1 VSLLPD
7 YRGALVCAT
16 SRPVLA
22 GTDLSRLAGFR
33 TPGSESSAM
42 QELPPL
48 APQHLTPMAFTI
60 EEASQ
65 VSRIGRNNLYLAV
78 QTGALRARKLGKKTL
93 ILRDDLRAWLES
105 LPPASSGGASE
116 AENSPEK
123 LGPRPRRPPP
133 LRPSARL
140 IAGE

>member
-1 VSLLPD
+1 
-7 YRGALVCAT
+7 
-16 SRPVLA
+16 
-22 GTDLSRLAGFR
+22 
-33 TPGSESSAM
+33 M

-48 APQHLTPMAFTI
+48 APQHLTPLAFTV

-65 VSRIGRNNLYLAV
+65 VSRIGRNQLYLSV

-116 AENSPEK
+116 AEKFPEK
-123 LGPRPRRPPP
+123 TRTPAETAAA
-133 LRPSARL
+133 PSPKRRL
-140 IAGE
+140 IAAE